1 MLFLPRGAGQPL
13 GGTKQRGFPPE
24 INPLWAPIDPQK
36 KMDCPAALARAGI
49 IRGITQEEAYARGRS
64 KGQLWAGNR

>member
-1 MLFLPRGAGQPL
+1 MLFLPRSASPPP
-13 GGTKQRGFPPE
+13 GGTKQRGCLPQ
-24 INPLWAPIDPQK
+24 INPLWALIDPPK